1 MTSKARTA
9 KAKLQSLA
17 FRRTRSD
24 HSKELAEDYVEL
36 IADLIDE
43 RGLARG
49 TDVALRLGVANAT
62 VVKMLKR
69 LSDMGLVVQ
78 EPYRPIDLTG
88 DGWHMAELGRK
99 KHQIVERFLLA
110 LGVGEDT
117 ARIDSEGIEHHVSEE
132 TLKAM
137 ARFLARKATLDKLE
151 TTMRNIL
158 LILLLTTAP
167 ALAQVQATEL
177 RHRQAL

>member
-1 MTSKARTA
+1 MSSKARTTSA
-9 KAKLQSLA
+9 RSGKAKLQSQA
-17 FRRTRSD
+17 FKRTRSD

-43 RGLARG
+43 KGTARG

-69 LSDMGLVVQ
+69 LSDMGLITQ

-88 DGWHMAELGRK
+88 DGWQLAELGRK

-110 LGVGEDT
+110 LGVNEET
-117 ARIDSEGIEHHVSEE
+117 ARIDSEGIEHHVSED
-132 TLKAM
+132 TLRAM
-137 ARFLARKATLDKLE
+137 GRFLARNST
-151 TTMRNIL
+151 
-158 LILLLTTAP
+158 
-167 ALAQVQATEL
+167 
-177 RHRQAL
+177 

>member
-1 MTSKARTA
+1 MPA
-9 KAKLQSLA
+9 KRRVNTVKLQSAA

-36 IADLIDE
+36 IADLIDDH
-43 RGLARG
+43 GQARG

-69 LSDMGLVVQ
+69 LTELGLVSQ
-78 EPYRPIDLTG
+78 EPYRPIGLTG
-88 DGWHMAELGRK
+88 EGWQMAENGRK

-110 LGVGEDT
+110 LGVGADA
-117 ARIDSEGIEHHVSEE
+117 ARIDSEGIEHHVSDE

-137 ARFLARKATLDKLE
+137 ARFLARNT
-151 TTMRNIL
+151 
-158 LILLLTTAP
+158 
-167 ALAQVQATEL
+167 
-177 RHRQAL
+177 

>member
-1 MTSKARTA
+1 MPGKARTT
-9 KAKLQSLA
+9 KAKLQSAA

-24 HSKELAEDYVEL
+24 HSKELAADYVEL
-36 IADLIDE
+36 IADIIDE
-43 RGLARG
+43 RGTARG

-69 LSDMGLVVQ
+69 LTDMGLVTQ

-88 DGWHMAELGRK
+88 EGWLMAETGRK

-110 LGVGEDT
+110 LGVGEET
-117 ARIDSEGIEHHVSEE
+117 ARIDSEGIEHHVSDE

-137 ARFLARKATLDKLE
+137 GRFLAR
-151 TTMRNIL
+151 NSS
-158 LILLLTTAP
+158 
-167 ALAQVQATEL
+167 
-177 RHRQAL
+177 